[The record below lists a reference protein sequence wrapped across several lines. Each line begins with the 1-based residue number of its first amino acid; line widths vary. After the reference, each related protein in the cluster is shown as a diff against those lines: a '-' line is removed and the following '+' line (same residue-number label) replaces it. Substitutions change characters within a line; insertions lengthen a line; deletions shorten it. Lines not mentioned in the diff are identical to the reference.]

1 MPLEQFRTQVLLLHS
16 EQTVLDRLSR
26 GFGDRY
32 TVHCAT
38 SGSEALNT
46 LGETSIDV
54 IVSTQDLPGMSGL
67 ESLREARRRSP
78 ETIGILLA
86 GQAGNAVEALVGE
99 DEVFQV
105 VRGSVTPEALCS
117 LVDSATSQTRLLALA
132 ESANDMS
139 ASVDEPAAEHIVMET
154 SEDGSAIVSDGT
166 GRMPALKPGQVSVS
180 PNTGDRKIDVLVLT
194 RDENFLKTVI
204 ESARGMHNVLHATTT
219 EQAGDALREQPVGVA
234 IVDAAMAGPDV
245 EKTTLQLRSAAPRL
259 VCIIAG
265 RRNDGEML
273 MGLINRGKVYRFL
286 LKPVSPGRARL
297 AIEASVKHHLEAPDA
312 AFKLAVTPAA
322 ADKAEPGTR
331 SKGRPKPAAPNADAQ
346 PAGVPAN
353 GKAESAPAD
362 PDAPVGARS
371 AIDNG
376 PAESS
381 ASNDR
386 RFTETVAGIVNSV
399 KPRPAGDAGSGNHE
413 KRPVSVS
420 GLAASSGS
428 RSPIVKLT
436 GAAVLLA
443 LVVGGWWTLRG
454 GSGDPAV
461 TDEPA
466 AVEEIAAETAAT
478 PAAVP
483 VAEAPTPATVNSTA
497 GIDPMLEDA
506 RLAAAGGRIVEPQ
519 GNNAIELYLAA
530 AAAAPTDARIAEEL
544 AAVIEQALGIAETAL
559 LERNPES
566 AATALQRVSEAQPD
580 NVRLPFLTAQLAQI
594 QLLGFLDDA
603 RAAIRESRF
612 EDAESAIESARSLG
626 LEAGAEVD
634 IVAEEL
640 NRALGDQRTE
650 DVLTLANLRLEEGQ
664 LISPSGDNA
673 RYYYEMALSSDPDNS
688 VARQGL
694 AVLASK
700 LVLQAR
706 VQIDAGDLPA
716 AELLLAETRR
726 LDPSSIELAETDAA
740 LAAARDRQDQER
752 IAAEQAEA
760 ERIAT
765 EQAEAERIA
774 AEQAEAERIAAEQAE
789 AERIAAEQ
797 AEAERIAAEQAEA
810 ERIAA
815 EQAEAEQIAAEQ
827 AEAER
832 IAAEQAAAPVPISS
846 LTRTKYVAPKYPRA
860 AQRRKLSGW
869 VDVVFTLDIDGTVK
883 DVVVKGSSPDDTF
896 VNSAVSAV
904 EDWAFEPVFE
914 YGAAV
919 EKLAAV
925 RMMFAIE

>member
-1 MPLEQFRTQVLLLHS
+1 VPLEQFRTQVLLLHS

-26 GFGDRY
+26 GFSDRY

-86 GQAGNAVEALVGE
+86 GQAGNVVEALVGE

-132 ESANDMS
+132 ESANDRS

-180 PNTGDRKIDVLVLT
+180 PSTGDRKIDVLVLT

-204 ESARGMHNVLHATTT
+204 ESARGMHNVLHATTV

-322 ADKAEPGTR
+322 AEKTEPGTR
-331 SKGRPKPAAPNADAQ
+331 SKGRPKPTSPNADAQ
-346 PAGVPAN
+346 PAGVPAI

-362 PDAPVGARS
+362 RDASGSARS
-371 AIDNG
+371 AIVNDQ
-376 PAESS
+376 AESS

-399 KPRPAGDAGSGNHE
+399 KPRPAGDAGTGYHE

-420 GLAASSGS
+420 GMAASSGS
-428 RSPIVKLT
+428 LSPIAKLT
-436 GAAVLLA
+436 GVAVLLA
-443 LVVGGWWTLRG
+443 LVVIGWWALG
-454 GSGDPAV
+454 GSGDPAI

-466 AVEEIAAETAAT
+466 AVEEIAAETA
-478 PAAVP
+478 PMPEAVS
-483 VAEAPTPATVNSTA
+483 VAEAPTPATVDSTA
-497 GIDPMLEDA
+497 GIDPALEDA
-506 RLAAAGGRIVEPQ
+506 RLAAAAGRIVEPQ

-530 AAAAPTDARIAEEL
+530 AAEAPTDARIAEEL

-559 LERNPES
+559 LERNPDS

-594 QLLGFLDDA
+594 QLLGLLDDA

-626 LEAGAEVD
+626 LEAGAEID

-640 NRALGDQRTE
+640 SLALGDQRTE

-664 LISPSGDNA
+664 LISPSNDNA
-673 RYYYEMALSSDPDNS
+673 RYYYELALSSDPDNS

-694 AVLASK
+694 AVVASK
-700 LVLQAR
+700 LVLRAR
-706 VQIDAGDLPA
+706 MQIDAGDFPA

-726 LDPSSIELAETDAA
+726 VDPSSIELAETDAA
-740 LAAARDRQDQER
+740 LAAARDRQDQ
-752 IAAEQAEA
+752 
-760 ERIAT
+760 
-765 EQAEAERIA
+765 
-774 AEQAEAERIAAEQAE
+774 ERIAAEQAE

-904 EDWAFEPVFE
+904 EDWEFEPIFE
-914 YGAAV
+914 NGSAV